1 MRKYRLLILLIPLI
15 IILVSCASEHSKIVV
30 AEYGDYKI
38 KMDEFEK
45 AYLQS
50 AGSIEKAKKD
60 SLKELE
66 SFIDLYV
73 NFKMKLRDAEVRGY
87 KEDEDLIKEYQDYKQ
102 HIGSTLF
109 LETSLYEPN
118 IRKLYER
125 RKTEYRVSHLFLAPD
140 STINDQKIR
149 ELGDQLIQR
158 IKNGEDFNTLV
169 AKYSADDRTRNL
181 GGDVYFITAG
191 LISSRAIEDAI
202 YGTEPGMIYPTL
214 VKSQFGYH
222 ILKVTEKHSR
232 RISLHIQHILIRYAD
247 SSNVADTTKALKKI
261 QEIEKKIK
269 DGANFGTMAQKYSQ
283 DVGSANK
290 NGDIGMIQRGMTV
303 RPFDEVA
310 FKLKVGEVSPIVKTQ
325 FGFHLIKVMEESPY
339 PEYDSDKENLKQ
351 MYQRISYQSDYDSL
365 IAKLKKEMDYQLNT
379 STYNK
384 ILADADT
391 TKMNLLYF
399 SSNFQK
405 QVGNDVLFK
414 INGKPYISDSLFSS
428 EIKKGD
434 FVGRRIDAKLLNDA
448 LNKYTG
454 DLAIAEKALSYDKE
468 NPEFAKMLDDYKNG
482 MYLFKL
488 LDEEIWKKISIDSV
502 KVKDYHET
510 NRDNFRWKDRVE
522 FKEIYVQQ
530 DSAMNKCYQQVT
542 SGISFDTVYVKSN
555 QRTGYENKY
564 GYNGL
569 VDVAFNELSK
579 QASAL
584 KNIGDI
590 SKPFQFE
597 NGWSIVKLIKRDAAR
612 LKTFDEAKTEA
623 ASALQEKESKKL
635 EEAYLDKLKSLY
647 HPKIYYDELRSAFKR

>member
-1 MRKYRLLILLIPLI
+1 
-15 IILVSCASEHSKIVV
+15 
-30 AEYGDYKI
+30 
-38 KMDEFEK
+38 
-45 AYLQS
+45 
-50 AGSIEKAKKD
+50 
-60 SLKELE
+60 
-66 SFIDLYV
+66 
-73 NFKMKLRDAEVRGY
+73 
-87 KEDEDLIKEYQDYKQ
+87 
-102 HIGSTLF
+102 
-109 LETSLYEPN
+109 
-118 IRKLYER
+118 
-125 RKTEYRVSHLFLAPD
+125 
-140 STINDQKIR
+140 
-149 ELGDQLIQR
+149 
-158 IKNGEDFNTLV
+158 
-169 AKYSADDRTRNL
+169 
-181 GGDVYFITAG
+181 
-191 LISSRAIEDAI
+191 
-202 YGTEPGMIYPTL
+202 
-214 VKSQFGYH
+214 
-222 ILKVTEKHSR
+222 
-232 RISLHIQHILIRYAD
+232 
-247 SSNVADTTKALKKI
+247 
-261 QEIEKKIK
+261 
-269 DGANFGTMAQKYSQ
+269 
-283 DVGSANK
+283 
-290 NGDIGMIQRGMTV
+290 
-303 RPFDEVA
+303 
-310 FKLKVGEVSPIVKTQ
+310 
-325 FGFHLIKVMEESPY
+325 
-339 PEYDSDKENLKQ
+339 
-351 MYQRISYQSDYDSL
+351 
-365 IAKLKKEMDYQLNT
+365 
-379 STYNK
+379 
-384 ILADADT
+384 
-391 TKMNLLYF
+391 
-399 SSNFQK
+399 
-405 QVGNDVLFK
+405 
-414 INGKPYISDSLFSS
+414 LFSS

-647 HPKIYYDELRSAFKR
+647 RPKIYYDELRSAFKR